1 MTTQVFGF
9 LASAVSACVS
19 WFTELFEKGGL
30 ISFWFPA
37 VVIVLLVTHLIK
49 PLLSSGSDFAR
60 KSSKSSSDDPED

>member
-1 MTTQVFGF
+1 MVSGIFSF
-9 LASAVSACVS
+9 LSTAVSACVS

-60 KSSKSSSDDPED
+60 KSSKSSSDESED